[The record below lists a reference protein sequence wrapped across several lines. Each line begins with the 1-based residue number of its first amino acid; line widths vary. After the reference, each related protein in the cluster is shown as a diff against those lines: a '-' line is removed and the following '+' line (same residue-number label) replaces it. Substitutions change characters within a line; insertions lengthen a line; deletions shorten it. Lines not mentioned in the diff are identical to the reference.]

1 MFENFEKTIIDLQ
14 FLGPAAI
21 WAVWFSDMV
30 TQQFELKLVE
40 GRQSLLVYDDWEHS
54 FKEETG
60 EIIIWSVI
68 ALLVYVPFCWANGI
82 SIAPLCPVPLY
93 AAVIATS
100 NTDICIKRFGPDK
113 EKKFEPVECAAMA
126 CTIFSTCFLILYCD
140 DCRIERKRKKRR

>member
-60 EIIIWSVI
+60 EIIILMGFSCGWQ
-68 ALLVYVPFCWANGI
+68 
-82 SIAPLCPVPLY
+82 
-93 AAVIATS
+93 AAVSKAVTPTAHPTS
-100 NTDICIKRFGPDK
+100 LVSKP
-113 EKKFEPVECAAMA
+113 KKKP
-126 CTIFSTCFLILYCD
+126 CT
-140 DCRIERKRKKRR
+140 